1 MLTFMINST
10 FDTQFEIPDKIVF
23 IWIFNV
29 FLQFK
34 GNRSIFNPNGLGTV
48 LSYFLTP
55 SRLRQCANCCE
66 ELNCSLIY
74 LIFIYYIFLV
84 SK

>member
-1 MLTFMINST
+1 MINST

-34 GNRSIFNPNGLGTV
+34 GNRSIFNPNGLGTIIFYH
-48 LSYFLTP
+48 SK
-55 SRLRQCANCCE
+55 
-66 ELNCSLIY
+66 SLKTMCK
-74 LIFIYYIFLV
+74 LL
-84 SK
+84 